1 MTDKFLNKR
10 PLYPLIS
17 IGAVILI
24 MVFGLISAKSAYC
37 IWFLAAMWVIFLV
50 FGYWRSCLAVIPAAA
65 VLCLMMAGIT
75 FLISHD
81 PSAAMAAV
89 NRILSVCIA
98 VIPGLALEPITLV
111 RGLSAL
117 RLPRM
122 LTLGMMITLDFF
134 PLLKG
139 EVRQVREAMKTRGA
153 GSFFNPKIFYRAFL
167 IPLIVRLVNISDTL
181 SLSVET
187 RGFTTLKD
195 AQYSVY
201 KAVKVKPADLV
212 FLALVIA
219 GCVLVVIL

>member
-17 IGAVILI
+17 IGSVILI
-24 MVFGLISAKSAYC
+24 MVFGLISAKSDFC
-37 IWFLAAMWVIFLV
+37 IWYLAAMWVLFLI
-50 FGYWRSCLAVIPAAA
+50 FGYWKSCFAVIPVAA
-65 VLCLMMAGIT
+65 VLCLIMAGIT
-75 FLISHD
+75 FLISRD
-81 PSAAMAAV
+81 LSAAMAAV
-89 NRILSVCIA
+89 NRILAVCIA
-98 VIPGLALEPITLV
+98 IIPGLALQPITLV

-117 RLPRM
+117 HLPRM

-139 EVRQVREAMKTRGA
+139 EVHQVREAMKTRGA
-153 GSFFNPKIFYRAFL
+153 GSLFNPQIFYRAFL

-187 RGFTTLKD
+187 RGFTTDKD

-201 KAVKVKPADLV
+201 KTVDPKASDFI
-212 FLALVIA
+212 FLAAVIVC
-219 GCVLVVIL
+219 CVLVVVL